1 MAMGGVSPLACLP
14 VFSAVSVSAVAF
26 GGGAVL
32 RRSSRSLSGF
42 VAWCWFPS
50 WGLARRWASFWAGR
64 LPAACRGVVVRRAPF
79 PASGWVVS
87 VPVLPRVGACRG

>member
-1 MAMGGVSPLACLP
+1 MGLGALVS
-14 VFSAVSVSAVAF
+14 FSQVLVEVRCF

-50 WGLARRWASFWAGR
+50 FQVARRFARAWAVR
-64 LPAACRGVVVRRAPF
+64 LPRACRGVVVRSAPF

-87 VPVLPRVGACRG
+87 VPVLPRLGVVHA